1 MFGDFVGQTGTT
13 VGNGADLTLGDVVGS
28 NVTFRTRF
36 ATGEVVFYLATTRNA
51 QKRELGFGILTH
63 GTPDKIVRNVLYST
77 QLDARINWANDDV
90 YYVYSVP
97 VGDAMAYMLR
107 GGLGDE
113 LPDWAPVGSSRF
125 SHEDDDVDTLWKHRL
140 NTADGEKEMGRYHA
154 DEEIYVPTQRR
165 RFTAVGAASKTVGA
179 DDADAFFTFDNSA
192 ADRGLILPPHGD
204 PGIGH
209 GFTVGARGLTRG
221 GQYAIVVTP
230 SALDGIEGGADAT
243 SVRIPGGVAFDM
255 VWDQPSDTWRVRYF
269 NTAPAVWTGRRQT
282 VAAGPVGT
290 DGLPSGLPS
299 TNGSLAITWSVAAS
313 SRFVAVAANGW
324 DYQGRPND
332 RVGVSLANL
341 AWTGLTASRAAAT
354 PNFLYVTVNADGSLT
369 PGSTIQA
376 PVYQWGGTPA
386 TSPAGLFTFNIAEMK
401 GYLANGTTAPEAFVV
416 FVGEAATDGSGV
428 ISTVAYAYNGRYRSA
443 ATALTAWTTSTK
455 VSKNHNIGCRPM
467 QASLFLRCTS
477 AEFGYAVDQS
487 IPLENCFTSSGTGV
501 YFPLAKGVDRNA
513 MSITTSSP
521 APWVVTNLTNG
532 VESALTLASWE
543 YTFHADRGWG

>member
-1 MFGDFVGQTGTT
+1 MFGDFVGQAGTT

-51 QKRELGFGILTH
+51 QKREVGYGVLTH

-77 QLDARINWANDDV
+77 QLDARISWANDDV

-97 VGDAMAYMLR
+97 VGVVMAYMLN
-107 GGLGDE
+107 GGLSDA
-113 LPDWAPVGSSRF
+113 LPAWAPEGSSRL
-125 SHEDDDVDTLWKHRL
+125 SYEDDDVDTLWKHRL
-140 NTADGEKEMGRYHA
+140 KTADGEKEIGRYHA
-154 DEEIYVPTQRR
+154 DAEIYVPGQRR
-165 RFTAVGAASKTVGA
+165 RFTAIGTASKTVGA
-179 DDADAFFTFDNSA
+179 DDADAFFTFDNAA
-192 ADRGLILPPHGD
+192 ADRTLTLPAHGTT
-204 PGIGH
+204 GIGH

-230 SALDGIEGGADAT
+230 AAGDGIEGGADGTA
-243 SVRIPGGVAFDM
+243 VRVPGGVAVDL
-255 VWDQPSDTWRVRYF
+255 VWDEPSDTWRIRYL
-269 NTAPAVWTGRRQT
+269 NTAPAIWTGRRQT

-299 TNGSLAITWSVAAS
+299 TNGSLAITWTVAAA

-354 PNFLYVTVNADGSLT
+354 PNFLYVVVNADGTLT
-369 PGSTIQA
+369 VGSTILA

-386 TSPAGLFTFNIAEMK
+386 TTAGQFTFNIAEMK
-401 GYLANGTTAPEAFVV
+401 GYLGNGTTAPEAFVV

-428 ISTVAYAYNGRYRSA
+428 ISTVAYAYNGRYESAFTATLWGTSTAVSKSHNLGVIPRSKDFILECTTNDKGYLVGEQISMVGQTLTASATGVYHPHPLA
-443 ATALTAWTTSTK
+443 ATRNAMHSYSGADAAFLATNATTGGNDALTA
-455 VSKNHNIGCRPM
+455 
-467 QASLFLRCTS
+467 
-477 AEFGYAVDQS
+477 
-487 IPLENCFTSSGTGV
+487 
-501 YFPLAKGVDRNA
+501 
-513 MSITTSSP
+513 
-521 APWVVTNLTNG
+521 
-532 VESALTLASWE
+532 ASWK
-543 YTFHADRGWG
+543 YKAVADRGWG